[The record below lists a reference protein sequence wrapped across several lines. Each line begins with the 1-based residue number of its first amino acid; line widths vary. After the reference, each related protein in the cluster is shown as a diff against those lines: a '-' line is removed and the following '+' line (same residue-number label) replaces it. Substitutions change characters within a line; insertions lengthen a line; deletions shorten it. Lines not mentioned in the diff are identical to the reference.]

1 MAVTS
6 VFISSTSSDLKEH
19 RTAVRESLLQAG
31 YHPVDMADFMARA
44 EGATSACLNEVAESD
59 LFVGIYAWRYGF
71 IPPGSEISITEQE
84 FEEAQRLEKPCF
96 CFVVEE
102 GYDWPA
108 QFQEEGKGGELLKN
122 FKSRLDSMLVR
133 TTFTTPDSL
142 AKKVLSSLTRWEKDQ
157 HKLTVQLLAGVS
169 SVEEALDVIASVLDE
184 HEAEYEEDDS
194 GCLNVA
200 YGSTTLTIEVFSDSQ
215 LGLMVEFRAIL
226 AENVDP
232 NKIPAEVGIEML
244 ALNWNDPL
252 GAIAFNAASG
262 TMWYTYSIQLPM
274 LTEEVA
280 FSCMSYIAN
289 IADSI
294 DDELSELLPT
304 RSRRQYWRG

>member
-1 MAVTS
+1 M
-6 VFISSTSSDLKEH
+6 FN
-19 RTAVRESLLQAG
+19 
-31 YHPVDMADFMARA
+31 
-44 EGATSACLNEVAESD
+44 C
-59 LFVGIYAWRYGF
+59 
-71 IPPGSEISITEQE
+71 
-84 FEEAQRLEKPCF
+84 
-96 CFVVEE
+96 
-102 GYDWPA
+102 
-108 QFQEEGKGGELLKN
+108 
-122 FKSRLDSMLVR
+122 
-133 TTFTTPDSL
+133 PDSL

-184 HEAEYEEDDS
+184 HEMEYKEDDS

-200 YGSTTLTIEVFSDSQ
+200 YGSTTLTIEIFSDTQ

-232 NKIPAEVGIEML
+232 SKIPAEMGIELL
-244 ALNWNDPL
+244 ALNWDDPL
-252 GAIAFNAASG
+252 GAIAFNAATG

-289 IADSI
+289 IADSL

-304 RSRRQYWRG
+304 RSRRRLGKN